1 MNFPSRSGPFPNRSW
16 ASIKYFLVDIPF
28 VLFEILNEMGAKTEL
43 VKKYDGVGEPIADI
57 KVESSELKG
66 VTVPASIAPRMIDEY
81 PILAVAAAFASG
93 KTTMLGLQ
101 ELRVKES
108 DRLSAMADGLK
119 SCGVKVEESS
129 DTLTVHG
136 TGGDIK
142 GGTLIRTELDHR
154 IAMSFLIMGLATR
167 NPITIDNGATIDTSF
182 PEFFKI
188 MKSLGANLSL
198 SDKTKD

>member
-1 MNFPSRSGPFPNRSW
+1 
-16 ASIKYFLVDIPF
+16 
-28 VLFEILNEMGAKTEL
+28 
-43 VKKYDGVGEPIADI
+43 
-57 KVESSELKG
+57 
-66 VTVPASIAPRMIDEY
+66 
-81 PILAVAAAFASG
+81 
-93 KTTMLGLQ
+93 MLGLQ

-129 DTLTVHG
+129 DSLTVHG

-182 PEFFKI
+182 PDFFEI

>member
-1 MNFPSRSGPFPNRSW
+1 MRCKRSE
-16 ASIKYFLVDIPF
+16 K
-28 VLFEILNEMGAKTEL
+28 
-43 VKKYDGVGEPIADI
+43 
-57 KVESSELKG
+57 
-66 VTVPASIAPRMIDEY
+66 
-81 PILAVAAAFASG
+81 
-93 KTTMLGLQ
+93 
-101 ELRVKES
+101 
-108 DRLSAMADGLK
+108 
-119 SCGVKVEESS
+119 SS

-182 PEFFKI
+182 PDFFEI
-188 MKSLGANLSL
+188 MKSLGANPSL